1 MGALAVPIGNAANG
15 LCGGMVLTAR
25 DLYERGVQPPS
36 TREVPGPGT
45 PLFRYLRRRLFDSF
59 NLPMGPLRYWLW
71 QLLPA
76 GDRFG
81 LHGLAWRTIRGH
93 WPAIRAGI
101 DAGHLVPLGVVRARS
116 INPLRLSQNHQVL
129 AYGYR
134 LDEATSTLAIDVY
147 DPNHPDDDS
156 CVLSLSVADPTGPTA
171 IAYVAGEAP
180 VRGFF
185 QTAYRR
191 PIGQDITRIVSSG

>member
-1 MGALAVPIGNAANG
+1 
-15 LCGGMVLTAR
+15 R
-25 DLYERGVQPPS
+25 DLIVTGVQ
-36 TREVPGPGT
+36 TCA
-45 PLFRYLRRRLFDSF
+45 
-59 NLPMGPLRYWLW
+59 LP
-71 QLLPA
+71 
-76 GDRFG
+76 
-81 LHGLAWRTIRGH
+81 I
-93 WPAIRAGI
+93 
-101 DAGHLVPLGVVRARS
+101 
-116 INPLRLSQNHQVL
+116 
-129 AYGYR
+129 YR

-191 PIGQDITRIVSSG
+191 PIGQDITRIEIGRAACRGSVVVAER